1 MNDKRTYK
9 VAVTETL
16 RRVVRVEAKDE
27 AEAHQRTSDAWHN
40 GEITLVAEDFDG
52 VEFYVQGE
60 ADGAESDKYL
70 PEIDGKNTVIPNADE
85 EVGADA

>member
-1 MNDKRTYK
+1 MKDKKTYK

-16 RRVVRVEAKDE
+16 RRVVKVEAADE
-27 AEAHQRTSDAWHN
+27 TEAHQRTTDAWHN

-70 PEIDGKNTVIPNADE
+70 PEIDGKNTVIPGAE
-85 EVGADA
+85 AEVDTDA